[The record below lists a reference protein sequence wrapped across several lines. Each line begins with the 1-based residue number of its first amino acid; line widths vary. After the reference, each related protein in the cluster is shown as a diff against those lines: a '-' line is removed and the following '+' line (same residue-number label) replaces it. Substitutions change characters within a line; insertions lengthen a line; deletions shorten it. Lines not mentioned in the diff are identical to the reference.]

1 MALDF
6 SNVMTGHYGQ
16 MIIDGTVVTL
26 ELALGAWLL
35 AMFIALVLVMIRLSN
50 KRFAQLWSRRM
61 SPTTA
66 TYRRLFS

>member
-26 ELALGAWLL
+26 ELALGAWL
-35 AMFIALVLVMIRLSN
+35 
-50 KRFAQLWSRRM
+50 
-61 SPTTA
+61 
-66 TYRRLFS
+66 

>member
-35 AMFIALVLVMIRLSN
+35 AMFIALMLVMIRLSN

-61 SPTTA
+61 YPTTA
-66 TYRRLFS
+66 MYRRLFS